1 MIFPCLWAAPGVP
14 FVPLKLPNGQ
24 QPFYSFYGLLL
35 EKTPQRH
42 RCSNNGKRSF
52 IKITP
57 PPSCSYAC
65 SLGQHGSHLSPTN
78 NFMRRL
84 LGKTGVLNG
93 HFLACL
99 KWIFGRDKIYSKPNC
114 TSTYRRRKLL
124 ASLHLSKLINVLQ
137 CILMIFGGRG
147 LEFLLCLFN
156 LPSVGCRR
164 LLPSC
169 SNFQTGFSLLCFAD
183 FSILLLAAYAS
194 LCK

>member
-14 FVPLKLPNGQ
+14 FVTLKLPNGQ
-24 QPFYSFYGLLL
+24 QPFYGLLL

-65 SLGQHGSHLSPTN
+65 SLGQHGSHLSPTTASN
-78 NFMRRL
+78 KFMRRL

-114 TSTYRRRKLL
+114 TSTYLYITGF
-124 ASLHLSKLINVLQ
+124 SSSKLINVFQ
-137 CILMIFGGRG
+137 CILMIFWRKRTSRS
-147 LEFLLCLFN
+147 
-156 LPSVGCRR
+156 SVVFIQFAFRR
-164 LLPSC
+164 LPPHPAEL
-169 SNFQTGFSLLCFAD
+169 F
-183 FSILLLAAYAS
+183 
-194 LCK
+194 